1 METDLNR
8 LYEEFKTLPDYQRY
22 PMPDVY
28 YKHFNEKKPKPAELQ
43 ETLDAPYNRFSV
55 NNHYVGFEDR
65 EPLPGGVREVPEAP
79 PLELKTELKTDDEIR
94 IEQMQQSMSTI
105 NVDHYQEIK
114 KLWRGVALTD
124 ERTKDQIDRELV
136 RDIMSNLHVSA
147 LKDESAPSRPQETQ
161 EPSSDS
167 TGSTAPK
174 NQE

>member
-8 LYEEFKTLPDYQRY
+8 LYEQFKKLPDYQRY

-28 YKHFNEKKPKPAELQ
+28 YKHFNETKPKPAELQ
-43 ETLDAPYNRFSV
+43 ETLDAPNKSV
-55 NNHYVGFEDR
+55 LMQYESFEDR
-65 EPLPGGVREVPEAP
+65 GPLPGGVREVPELP
-79 PLELKTELKTDDEIR
+79 PLELKTEIKTDDENR
-94 IEQMQQSMSTI
+94 NEQMQQTMSTI

-114 KLWRGVALTD
+114 KLWRG
-124 ERTKDQIDRELV
+124 I
-136 RDIMSNLHVSA
+136 A
-147 LKDESAPSRPQETQ
+147 LKDESDPSRPQETQ

>member
-8 LYEEFKTLPDYQRY
+8 LYEQFKKLPDYQRY

-28 YKHFNEKKPKPAELQ
+28 YKQFNEKKPKPAELQ
-43 ETLDAPYNRFSV
+43 ETLDAPNNSV
-55 NNHYVGFEDR
+55 HLHYESFEDR
-65 EPLPGGVREVPEAP
+65 GPLPEGVREIPELP
-79 PLELKTELKTDDEIR
+79 PLELKTEFKSDDEIR

-114 KLWRGVALTD
+114 KLWSGVW
-124 ERTKDQIDRELV
+124 
-136 RDIMSNLHVSA
+136 

-174 NQE
+174 SQE